1 MLSKPYPRA
10 PGKTLWLIKQRK
22 KAPRMR
28 MVWKLGFVKKGST
41 IQMETFFGWAMGEP
55 FKP

>member
-1 MLSKPYPRA
+1 
-10 PGKTLWLIKQRK
+10 
-22 KAPRMR
+22 MR